1 MHFKAISSYSK
12 GSGPG
17 DGKEESSENEK
28 HAPNCL
34 HTSANS
40 PPTQRQ
46 PPALEKQNLALPISL
61 PSLPSSLFFHCR
73 LLSLWIWFLVW
84 FALGSCPLK
93 RGPWVSRGLPVC
105 FPVFSGEAGLT
116 QLLWQP
122 VFPRRDAKAVE
133 PLRGKLGQRL
143 LMEKPFHG
151 VSSEPPTRAKTD
163 SRLTHQPQE
172 PQEAIPSGSI
182 NNFL

>member
-1 MHFKAISSYSK
+1 MGKKNPLKMKSMPQTAFILQPTLLPHRDNLLPLKSK
-12 GSGPG
+12 TLPFLFL
-17 DGKEESSENEK
+17 
-28 HAPNCL
+28 CL
-34 HTSANS
+34 
-40 PPTQRQ
+40 
-46 PPALEKQNLALPISL
+46 LFL
-61 PSLPSSLFFHCR
+61 SSLFFHRR

-105 FPVFSGEAGLT
+105 FPVSSGEAGPT

-122 VFPRRDAKAVE
+122 VFPRRDAKVVE
-133 PLRGKLGQRL
+133 PLRGELGQRL

-163 SRLTHQPQE
+163 SGLTHQPQE

-182 NNFL
+182 NSFL